1 VERKAPL
8 WVDSDALEQPI
19 LNHRIYQLDYNAT
32 TGQYRMLD
40 HLLPRES
47 GSSEGPSYTE
57 SAIKANATGSEEIRE
72 RFEKGAPEPS
82 ALWPTNVGV
91 NAVAW
96 NSGCG
101 LASAPWLASG
111 MACGLVRADYLEGDW
126 MKDALPYGSV
136 EAIRREVVDDGV
148 DSGSE

>member
-1 VERKAPL
+1 
-8 WVDSDALEQPI
+8 
-19 LNHRIYQLDYNAT
+19 
-32 TGQYRMLD
+32 MLD

-57 SAIKANATGSEEIRE
+57 SAAKAKATGSDGIKE

-82 ALWPTNVGV
+82 ALWPTNIGV

-101 LASAPWLASG
+101 LACAPWLASG
-111 MACGLVRADYLEGDW
+111 TACGLVRVDYVEGSW
-126 MKDALPYGSV
+126 MRNVLPYGSV
-136 EAIRREVVDDGV
+136 EAIRREVVDDGIE
-148 DSGSE
+148 SASE